1 MYSGILAAGSRA
13 ALVSRF
19 AAASTKQNGM
29 KIKIALGT
37 VASDGLHTSGLTGL
51 STNRM
56 GVRKRDTVEI
66 THYDFGMSFCGS

>member
-1 MYSGILAAGSRA
+1 
-13 ALVSRF
+13 
-19 AAASTKQNGM
+19 M

-37 VASDGLHTSGLTGL
+37 VASDRLHKSGVTGL

-56 GVRKRDTVEI
+56 GARRRDTVEI

>member
-1 MYSGILAAGSRA
+1 
-13 ALVSRF
+13 
-19 AAASTKQNGM
+19 M

-37 VASDGLHTSGLTGL
+37 VASDRLHKSGVTGL